1 MDKSINKLLWVSSIT
16 LAVVVL
22 VGVMTVWPIS
32 NVKIGSVTQGND
44 YKYAS
49 STTDTGMKRLVA
61 NKPATLGSVIVA
73 STTNA
78 TFTIWNATST
88 TDTASNTVASF
99 PALVGAGTYTFDIT
113 VPRGLIIKPGVGFL
127 GQYIVT
133 YR

>member
-1 MDKSINKLLWVSSIT
+1 MDKKVNKILFLTGVT
-16 LAVVVL
+16 LVL
-22 VGVMTVWPIS
+22 VGVFGLFSLNKPD
-32 NVKIGSVTQGND
+32 NAGSVSAGGV
-44 YKYAS
+44 YRHAS
-49 STTDTGMKRLVA
+49 STTDAGMKILVA

-127 GQYIVT
+127 GQYIT
-133 YR
+133 TFR